1 METITISRINESLRK
16 LSPDKLVEVYDFI
29 VFLSTR
35 EPSNVTLREAGTSY
49 ALDTMLASENV
60 LARDWDTPE
69 EDAAWADL

>member
-35 EPSNVTLREAGTSY
+35 EPSNVILREAGTSY

>member
-1 METITISRINESLRK
+1 MESITISQINESLRK
-16 LSPDKLVEVYDFI
+16 LSPDRLMEVYDFI

-35 EPSNVTLREAGTSY
+35 EPSSATLREAGTSY
-49 ALDTMLASENV
+49 AIDTMLASEKV